1 MYRVCAQEIIMINE
15 ENIHFIRKKMNYFWL
30 MLDDVK
36 SHLAVCFRRYTKFYG
51 TSGKAAQ
58 TLAHDALTS

>member
-1 MYRVCAQEIIMINE
+1 
-15 ENIHFIRKKMNYFWL
+15 
-30 MLDDVK
+30 MLDNVK